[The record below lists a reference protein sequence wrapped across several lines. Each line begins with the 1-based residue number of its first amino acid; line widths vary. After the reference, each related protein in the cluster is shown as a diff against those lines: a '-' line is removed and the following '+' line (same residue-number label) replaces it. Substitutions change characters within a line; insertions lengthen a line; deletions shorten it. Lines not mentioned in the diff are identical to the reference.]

1 MSPRPRAFAALGHP
15 GVAGYVLASA
25 SAMMADN
32 TEHVISYWVLF
43 QKFHSPALGAFA
55 VIAHWVPFLLFSG
68 LAGSLTDRIAPRHL
82 IRVGMALFMFVS
94 LAWGWLFHTGDIRLW
109 QAWTLLV
116 LHGFAGVLWTP
127 PSQVLVHELVDAPH
141 LQSAVRLSASARYL
155 GTLVGPLV
163 GNLFLVLLGPAQGM
177 WLNMLVY
184 LPMIV
189 WLTRLGRNH
198 VITPEREREAHER
211 LAQARRA
218 SFGQAWAALR
228 AQPPILG
235 MLLLATAA
243 SLCIGTAYQAQMPGF
258 AFDLGSTRAGGAYA
272 ALLGADA
279 AGAIIAVL
287 VLEGRGLLPPAP
299 RTALLLAALW
309 CMALGGFALSHAY
322 WLALPLLC
330 AAGFLEL
337 ASSSMAQSLVQMNS
351 PPALRGRIVGLYM
364 IGSLGMRSFSGLTVG
379 LGALLVGIHGSL
391 ALSALLMLALVGLL
405 AVTLVR
411 RHRPAAGAHG

>member
-1 MSPRPRAFAALGHP
+1 MSKKPRAFAALAHP

-25 SAMMADN
+25 TAMMADN

-55 VIAHWVPFLLFSG
+55 VISHWVPFLLFSG
-68 LAGSLTDRIAPRHL
+68 LAGSLTDRISPRHL
-82 IRVGMALFMFVS
+82 IRIGMALFMLVS
-94 LAWGWLFHTGDIRLW
+94 LAWGWLFHAGNIQLW
-109 QAWTLLV
+109 QAWTLLT

-127 PSQVLVHELVDAPH
+127 PSQVLIHELVDARH
-141 LQSAVRLSASARYL
+141 LQSAVRLSSSARYL
-155 GTLVGPLV
+155 GTLVGPVV
-163 GNLFLVLLGPAQGM
+163 GNAFLVLLGPAHGM
-177 WLNMLVY
+177 WLNMLIY
-184 LPMIV
+184 LPMLV
-189 WLTRLGRNH
+189 WLTRLGRNR
-198 VITPEREREAHER
+198 VITPERGREAHDR
-211 LAQARRA
+211 LAQARRG
-218 SFGQAWAALR
+218 SFAQAWAALR

-235 MLLLATAA
+235 MLLLAACA

-258 AFDLGSTRAGGAYA
+258 AYDFGSTRAGGTYA

-279 AGAIIAVL
+279 AGAILAVL

-309 CMALGGFALSHAY
+309 CVALGGFALTHVY
-322 WLALPLLC
+322 WLALPLLA
-330 AAGFLEL
+330 AAGFFEL
-337 ASSSMAQSLVQMNS
+337 SYNSMAQSLVQMNS

-364 IGSLGMRSFSGLTVG
+364 IGSLGLRAFSGVTVG

-391 ALSALLMLALVGLL
+391 ALSALLMLVLVGLL

-411 RHRPAAGAHG
+411 RHAGR

>member
-1 MSPRPRAFAALGHP
+1 MSTRPRAFAALEHP

-55 VIAHWVPFLLFSG
+55 VISHWVPFLLFSG
-68 LAGSLTDRIAPRHL
+68 LTGSLADRIAPRHL
-82 IRVGMALFMFVS
+82 IRVGMALFMLVS
-94 LAWGWLFHTGDIRLW
+94 FAWGWLFHTGGIQLW

-127 PSQVLVHELVDAPH
+127 PSQVLVHELVDARH
-141 LQSAVRLSASARYL
+141 LQSAVRLSSSARYL

-163 GNLFLVLLGPAQGM
+163 GNVFLVLLGPAHGM

-198 VITPEREREAHER
+198 VITPEREREARER
-211 LAQARRA
+211 LAQARRG

-228 AQPPILG
+228 AQPPVLG
-235 MLLLATAA
+235 MLLLAAGA

-279 AGAIIAVL
+279 AGAIVAVL
-287 VLEGRGLLPPAP
+287 LLEGRGLLPPAP

-309 CMALGGFALSHAY
+309 CLALGGFALSHAY
-322 WLALPLLC
+322 WVALPLLC

-337 ASSSMAQSLVQMNS
+337 SYNSMAQSLVQMNS
-351 PPALRGRIVGLYM
+351 PPALRGRIVGLY
-364 IGSLGMRSFSGLTVG
+364 ISGSLGLRAFSGVTVG

-391 ALSALLMLALVGLL
+391 ALSALLMLVLVGLL

-411 RHRPAAGAHG
+411 RHAHR